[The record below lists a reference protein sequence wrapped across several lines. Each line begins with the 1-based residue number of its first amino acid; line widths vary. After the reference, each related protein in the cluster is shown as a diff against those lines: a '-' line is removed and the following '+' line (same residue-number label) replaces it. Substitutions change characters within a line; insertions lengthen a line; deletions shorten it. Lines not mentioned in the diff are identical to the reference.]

1 MRSEK
6 KVKKLVLL
14 NFHKWIKVF
23 EKKVS
28 ERMLVKNMRSCN
40 QVEEE
45 ICAEKRKNLSLV
57 QERKRRS
64 IRVYIR
70 IAEKRICLTL

>member
-6 KVKKLVLL
+6 KVKKLVLS

-28 ERMLVKNMRSCN
+28 ERMLVKNVGSCN

>member
-1 MRSEK
+1 
-6 KVKKLVLL
+6 
-14 NFHKWIKVF
+14 VF

-28 ERMLVKNMRSCN
+28 ERMLVKNVGSCN

-70 IAEKRICLTL
+70 IAEKRIYLTL

>member
-1 MRSEK
+1 
-6 KVKKLVLL
+6 
-14 NFHKWIKVF
+14 VF

-28 ERMLVKNMRSCN
+28 ERMLVKNVGSCN